1 MQTLLIV
8 DDEPNIVEG
17 LASQFE
23 QRYGDS
29 VIILKS
35 FTGKHALNILQSN
48 KVDVILSDVRMP
60 DIDGL
65 ELIRETE
72 RLWPGTHFIFL
83 SGFDD
88 FEYIHSAS
96 KFSIYRG
103 YLLKTEGDEV
113 VMEKVDKEIRRSAE
127 EMRAETERGRMRA
140 FAQRAALESM
150 LRGGGSWRDF
160 PMQDNELSL
169 ELDTGRPVYMVLG
182 KFLLHQA
189 EGMQIL
195 QQLNRLLERQAPG
208 LSFELLIPE
217 EGTLVWLLQEKD
229 AVRRPV
235 TGNYIHALF
244 EAVQQQIDD
253 ACGMAVGMVVGSAC
267 GFTEILEK
275 HERLNN
281 IYHMIYRNVG
291 KLIIVDETDYSDVLL
306 SQGSALQERFQFSIF
321 VHKLGQQ
328 LHTGTPE
335 AVAELFGQ
343 YFGASDGLLQCGRL
357 HSEQLLTL
365 FTLLLSFLRENRMGS
380 SYEQELAHMLEGIL
394 HGANRTEP
402 EAFMEKAMDFCGA
415 LCRQRAENE
424 AHNTEAIINRI
435 NLYIEA
441 HIEDYDLS
449 LTELARM
456 TGFNPSYLSRLYRMH
471 AGRKLSEHIDE
482 VKLKHAQDLILS
494 GELVKNVAERTGFAS
509 PSAFILFFKRNTGKT
524 PRQFFEE
531 YATGRQEE
539 SKQNGIACQ

>member
-23 QRYGDS
+23 QKYGDS
-29 VIILKS
+29 IIIFKS
-35 FTGKHALNILQSN
+35 FTGEHALNVLQSN

-72 RLWPGTHFIFL
+72 RLWPRTHFIFL

-88 FEYIHSAS
+88 FEYIHRAS

-113 VMEKVDKEIRRSAE
+113 VMDKVGQEIQMCAE

-160 PMQDNELSL
+160 PMNAEALSL
-169 ELDTGRPVYMVLG
+169 ELDIRRPVFMVLG

-189 EGMQIL
+189 AEGMQVL
-195 QQLNRLLERQAPG
+195 QQLNGLLAVQAPG
-208 LSFELLIPE
+208 LSFELLLPE
-217 EGTLVWLLQEKD
+217 EGTLVWLIQGKG
-229 AVRRPV
+229 AAGRQG
-235 TGNYIHALF
+235 TKHYIHAVF
-244 EAVQQQIDD
+244 EAIQQQIDD
-253 ACGMAVGMVVGSAC
+253 SCGLAVSMVIGDASD
-267 GFTEILEK
+267 FQEILEK
-275 HERLNN
+275 YERLNN
-281 IYHMIYRNVG
+281 IYYMIYRDAG
-291 KLIIVDETDYSDVLL
+291 KLIIVNETDYSDVLL
-306 SQGSALQERFQFSIF
+306 SKGNVLQERFQFSTFI
-321 VHKLGQQ
+321 HKLGQQ
-328 LHTGTPE
+328 MRTGTPE
-335 AVAELFGQ
+335 MVEGLFED
-343 YFGASDGLLQCGRL
+343 YFGVSGGSLQCEHL
-357 HSEQLLTL
+357 HLEQQLTL
-365 FTLLLSFLRENRMGS
+365 FTLLLAFLRENGMGS
-380 SYEQELAHMLEGIL
+380 AYEQALAHMLDDFL

-402 EAFMEKAMDFCGA
+402 GVFLEKTAAFCCD
-415 LCRQRAENE
+415 LCRQRAESE
-424 AHNTEAIINRI
+424 AHNTEAVISRI

-441 HIEDYDLS
+441 HIEDYNLS

-456 TGFNPSYLSRLYRMH
+456 IGFNPSYLSRLYRMH
-471 AGRKLSEHIDE
+471 TGKKLSEQIDGA
-482 VKLKHAQDLILS
+482 KLRHAQELILA

-509 PSAFILFFKRNTGKT
+509 PSAFILFFKRNTGRT

-531 YATGRQEE
+531 HTAKTDEE
-539 SKQNGIACQ
+539 GKEK

>member
-1 MQTLLIV
+1 
-8 DDEPNIVEG
+8 
-17 LASQFE
+17 
-23 QRYGDS
+23 
-29 VIILKS
+29 
-35 FTGKHALNILQSN
+35 
-48 KVDVILSDVRMP
+48 
-60 DIDGL
+60 
-65 ELIRETE
+65 
-72 RLWPGTHFIFL
+72 
-83 SGFDD
+83 
-88 FEYIHSAS
+88 
-96 KFSIYRG
+96 
-103 YLLKTEGDEV
+103 
-113 VMEKVDKEIRRSAE
+113 
-127 EMRAETERGRMRA
+127 
-140 FAQRAALESM
+140 
-150 LRGGGSWRDF
+150 
-160 PMQDNELSL
+160 MQDNELSL

-275 HERLNN
+275 YERLNN

-380 SYEQELAHMLEGIL
+380 SYE
-394 HGANRTEP
+394 
-402 EAFMEKAMDFCGA
+402 
-415 LCRQRAENE
+415 
-424 AHNTEAIINRI
+424 
-435 NLYIEA
+435 
-441 HIEDYDLS
+441 
-449 LTELARM
+449 
-456 TGFNPSYLSRLYRMH
+456 
-471 AGRKLSEHIDE
+471 
-482 VKLKHAQDLILS
+482 
-494 GELVKNVAERTGFAS
+494 
-509 PSAFILFFKRNTGKT
+509 
-524 PRQFFEE
+524 
-531 YATGRQEE
+531 
-539 SKQNGIACQ
+539 